1 MFSLFEKIKELCQN
15 RGISINSLEE
25 TLGYSRNTIYSM
37 KNKKP
42 NAERLQEIADYFN
55 VSTDYLLGRTDNPAI
70 AGNSKEYTWQGK
82 VLNVEEMASNV
93 MMFGGRE
100 LTDEKKKIIQSIIE
114 GYLKEA
120 GDQRYCLVTEKEII
134 SHFQIRII
142 DFDGDLMPDELGF
155 YEKETNTAF
164 LSSKLSKKER
174 VKVLLHELG
183 HKDHTLSEYQNARI
197 RCENEADRNMI
208 HHLVKDALE
217 SLDDPTE
224 FDYLKFMSYYDLKTM
239 TNEIMVKE
247 EYYNLANIV

>member
-70 AGNSKEYTWQGK
+70 AGDSKEYTWQGK
-82 VLNVEEMASNV
+82 TLNVEEMASNV

-120 GDQRYCLVTEKEII
+120 GDQRYYLVTEKEII
-134 SHFQIRII
+134 SHFQVHIV
-142 DFDGDLMPDELGF
+142 DFDGELIPDELGF

-164 LSSKLSKKER
+164 LSNKLSKKER

-183 HKDHTLSEYQNARI
+183 HKDHTRSEYQNARL
-197 RCENEADRNMI
+197 RCENDADRNMI

-224 FDYLKFMSYYDLKTM
+224 FDYLKFMSYYNLKTV

-247 EYYNLANIV
+247 EYLSLVN

>member
-70 AGNSKEYTWQGK
+70 AGDSKEYIWQGK

-164 LSSKLSKKER
+164 LSSKLNKKER

-183 HKDHTLSEYQNARI
+183 HKDHTRSEYQNARL

-208 HHLVKDALE
+208 HHLVKDAIE

-224 FDYLKFMSYYDLKTM
+224 FDYLKFMSFYDLKTM

-247 EYYNLANIV
+247 EYQTLIG